1 MFDTKDV
8 TIKKQM
14 KRNFGSISV
23 KKYLCV
29 CCQKKSIRNIS
40 LFVLLYECTKKKKKK
55 IRKKHECTSNERT
68 RRKRKFLFSF
78 RRSAD
83 NHDLRDGHRHAGKY
97 YCNRLSYCRWLINW
111 SINCKLYRL
120 RSRNKKNV
128 RTHLH
133 CTPLS
138 SSHSSKTV
146 TRNL

>member
-8 TIKKQM
+8 TIKEQM

-23 KKYLCV
+23 KKYLLRLLP
-29 CCQKKSIRNIS
+29 KKIDPKHFPFCSVIR
-40 LFVLLYECTKKKKKK
+40 VHEKKKKKK

-97 YCNRLSYCRWLINW
+97 YCNRLSYCAG
-111 SINCKLYRL
+111 
-120 RSRNKKNV
+120 
-128 RTHLH
+128 
-133 CTPLS
+133 
-138 SSHSSKTV
+138 
-146 TRNL
+146 